1 MVWTSDMAAD
11 AAADVVSF
19 GRSVT
24 YREVEAAAFST
35 SSGAR
40 SEVTTDTAISMIC
53 GGISVMVDGN
63 SRRRIETRRFSATQA
78 ALTAAALNSPDTSDR
93 IVDGTDVWRIERI
106 ETKMDG
112 AMIEFYCTRTA

>member
-19 GRSVT
+19 CRSVT